1 MQKGM
6 KATKINELESVYDAA
21 IKVATGGSSNDLDY
35 EFLSKIF
42 APTFFIYGLF
52 QDATFTN
59 MQELRKHLDGQHT
72 QIKPSLST
80 GKPTQV
86 YRTYS
91 PDKKTAV
98 FVDEFQFTESW
109 DSQGNIMRISTILF
123 KTDEGWRVTHLHLST
138 PSLPP
143 EKEKIQSNN
152 SGKNKNSS
160 LEKLL
165 EEKTTALNDSLE
177 VLKATQEQ
185 LLRQEKL
192 ASLGQLTAGI
202 AHEIKN
208 PLNFINN
215 FSELSSEFLEE
226 IDENLQKLDNNEI
239 TDEIKLLLEDVKAN
253 LAKIHQHGTR
263 ADGIVKSMLLHS
275 RGGNGK
281 MEDIDLNTLI
291 KEYVNLAFHGMR
303 ANKNPINVDIQL
315 DTEPQLGMVKM
326 NAENFS
332 RVILNLC
339 KNAFDAM
346 REKLEQDKN
355 RDYVPKLT
363 VRTRSENEN
372 VIVEIEDNGPGVPED
387 IKEKLMTPFFTTK
400 KGNEGTGLGL
410 SISMDIVQSHGGRM
424 EISSKEAEFTR
435 FTIVLSKKGPEIK
448 EDLSGV

>member
-1 MQKGM
+1 M
-6 KATKINELESVYDAA
+6 KATKINELESVYEAA
-21 IKVATGGSSNDLDY
+21 IKVVTGEISIELENEYL
-35 EFLSKIF
+35 EQVF
-42 APTFFIYGLF
+42 APTFFIYGFSEGERSKDL
-52 QDATFTN
+52 
-59 MQELRKHLDGQHT
+59 QELRRQMDGQRKKWGT
-72 QIKPSLST
+72 SIFTGRST
-80 GKPTQV
+80 PV
-86 YRTYS
+86 FRTYS
-91 PDKKTAV
+91 PEKKTAV
-98 FVDEFQFTESW
+98 YVDEFNIGEDLDF
-109 DSQGNIMRISTILF
+109 QGNLMRISTVLF
-123 KTDEGWRVTHLHLST
+123 KTVEGWRVTHLHLSL
-138 PSLPP
+138 PSSPTTNTKVHQ
-143 EKEKIQSNN
+143 EKKLEERETA
-152 SGKNKNSS
+152 

-165 EEKTTALNDSLE
+165 EERTTDLNDSLE

-215 FSELSSEFLEE
+215 FSELSSEFLVEIEE
-226 IDENLQKLDNNEI
+226 QLQKLEVNEV
-239 TDEIKLLLEDVKAN
+239 TDEVKLLLEDVKAN

-291 KEYVNLAFHGMR
+291 KEYANLAFHGMR
-303 ANKNPINVDIQL
+303 ANKNPINVDIKI
-315 DTEPQLGMVKM
+315 DTDPQLGMVKM

-346 REKLEQDKN
+346 RDKLEHEKDKS
-355 RDYVPKLT
+355 YVPTLKIKT
-363 VRTRSENEN
+363 IREDEK

-387 IKEKLMTPFFTTK
+387 IKEKLITPFFTTK

-410 SISMDIVQSHGGRM
+410 SISMDIIQSHGGRM
-424 EISSKEAEFTR
+424 DITSKEGEFTR
-435 FTIVLSKKGPEIK
+435 FTIELNKNGPERK
-448 EDLSGV
+448 DGLSRS